1 MRTFETVKSRAQQDS
16 KSRGYYL
23 TPDENLLKDLLE
35 GLRENEERYGYPS
48 CPCRIGTGNFEQ
60 DRDIIC
66 PCDYRDLDIVEYGRC
81 YCSLYVNQEV
91 FEGKKE
97 FEPIPERRPLDK
109 QITGIGLEDT
119 KTQSIETRK
128 LFFCKQCGY
137 VTFRDEPPYICPICK
152 AKRDFFKELNI
163 LGPLS

>member
-16 KSRGYYL
+16 KSKGYYL
-23 TPDENLLKDLLE
+23 TSDENLLKDLLE

-163 LGPLS
+163 SGPLS